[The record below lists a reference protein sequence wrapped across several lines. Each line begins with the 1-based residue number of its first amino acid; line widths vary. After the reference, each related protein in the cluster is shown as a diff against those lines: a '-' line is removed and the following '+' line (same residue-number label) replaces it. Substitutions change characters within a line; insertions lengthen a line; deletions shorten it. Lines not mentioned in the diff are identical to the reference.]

1 MDLDSGPKVV
11 ADVTAAN
18 SGGSRDLRGYEQL
31 KFELA
36 DVVREAGAKASE
48 LENDDLQ
55 RRLRELLRRIAEDRF
70 YLTVAGQFS
79 RGKTTLLNAMLGMD
93 RLPTGIVP
101 ITSVITAVSYDTHER
116 VVLHFEGSHLTQ
128 DISLDELTEWITEQG
143 NPGNRERIEM
153 AEVQLPADILRRGA
167 FLVDTPGLGSAI
179 AENTQTTKRF
189 LPQIDALLLVTSF
202 EFPFSAEEVAF
213 FRQVCSRRCKMFV
226 IVNKL
231 DLCPSAERERVLDFI
246 RDRVAEHSGDRE
258 VSIFALS
265 AFQALKARMAAD
277 REALER
283 SGLPNFESALVDY
296 LVTEKSRDFLLGTCE
311 RLRDLLTEF
320 EGAYASELRSLV
332 EAIQNDVG
340 DPKHIRAESEGGT
353 DATVTVAAHQPVRTT
368 PCAICSQIA
377 QATHDFMRTFQYD
390 LASRVETQLEH
401 AAATGFCA
409 LHSWQYFRLA
419 SPQGMAAG
427 YPKTVDVIVKSLR
440 QIARHLHA
448 RENAAEMFDEILPN
462 DQKCHACRRAD
473 DAEKAAIQEFLRQAN
488 TPQPEKWNPLPCLC
502 LTHLAILVEAI
513 PNMDLAARLTEYQA
527 NVLERLGE
535 NLQRFALQH
544 GGSHWERVTD
554 EEQRSPELSLNLLVG
569 PGTIRVSKKRSK

>member
-1 MDLDSGPKVV
+1 MDLDSGRKDV
-11 ADVTAAN
+11 ADVAAAN
-18 SGGSRDLRGYEQL
+18 SGASRDLRGYEQL
-31 KFELA
+31 KFDLA
-36 DVVREAGAKASE
+36 DIIREAGAKASE
-48 LENDDLQ
+48 LKNDDLQ

-179 AENTQTTKRF
+179 VENTQTTKGF

-202 EFPFSAEEVAF
+202 EFPLSAEEVAF
-213 FRQVCSRRCKMFV
+213 FRQARSRRCKMFV

-283 SGLPNFESALVDY
+283 SGLPNFESALVHY
-296 LVTEKSRDFLLGTCE
+296 LVTEKSRDFLLGTCD

-320 EGAYASELRSLV
+320 EGAYASELKIRV
-332 EAIQNDVG
+332 DAIQNDAG
-340 DPKHIRAESEGGT
+340 DAEPGRAESEGGT
-353 DATVTVAAHQPVRTT
+353 DAAVTVAAHRSLRAT
-368 PCAICSQIA
+368 PCAMCSQVA
-377 QATHDFMRTFQYD
+377 QATYDFMRTYQYD
-390 LASRVETQLEH
+390 LAFRVETQLEH
-401 AAATGFCA
+401 AAASGFCS

-440 QIARHLHA
+440 HIAERLRA
-448 RENAAEMFDEILPN
+448 RENAAEAFDEILPN
-462 DQKCHACRRAD
+462 NHKCPACQRAD
-473 DAEKAAIQEFLRQAN
+473 DAEKRALQDFLRQAN
-488 TPQPEKWNPLPCLC
+488 TPQSEKWDPLPCLC
-502 LTHLAILVEAI
+502 LMHLAILVEAI
-513 PNMDLAARLTEYQA
+513 SNMDLAARLTEYQA

-554 EEQRSPELSLNLLVG
+554 EERKSPELSLNLLVG
-569 PGTIRVSKKRSK
+569 PGTIRISKKRSK

>member
-1 MDLDSGPKVV
+1 MDLDSGPKVI
-11 ADVTAAN
+11 ADVIAAN
-18 SGGSRDLRGYEQL
+18 SDGSHDLRGYEQL
-31 KFELA
+31 KFDLA
-36 DVVREAGAKASE
+36 DVVREASAKASE
-48 LENDDLQ
+48 LKNDDLQ

-116 VVLHFEGSHLTQ
+116 VVLHFESSHLTQ

-179 AENTQTTKRF
+179 AENTQTTKGF

-202 EFPFSAEEVAF
+202 EFPLSAEEVAF
-213 FRQVCSRRCKMFV
+213 FRQARSRRCKMFV

-283 SGLPNFESALVDY
+283 SGLPSFESALVNY
-296 LVTEKSRDFLLGTCE
+296 LVTEKSRDFLLGTCD

-320 EGAYASELRSLV
+320 EDAYASELRIRV
-332 EAIQNDVG
+332 EAIHNDAG
-340 DPKHIRAESEGGT
+340 DAKHSRAESERGIN
-353 DATVTVAAHQPVRTT
+353 ATVTVAAHQPVRIT
-368 PCAICSQIA
+368 PCAICSQTA
-377 QATHDFMRTFQYD
+377 QATRDFMRTFQYD
-390 LASRVETQLEH
+390 VASRVETQLEH
-401 AAATGFCA
+401 AAASGFCA

-427 YPKTVDVIVKSLR
+427 YPKTIGLVAKSLG
-440 QIARHLHA
+440 QIAGLLHA
-448 RENAAEMFDEILPN
+448 RENAAEAFDEILPS
-462 DQKCHACRRAD
+462 DQKCRACQRAD
-473 DAEKAAIQEFLRQAN
+473 DAEQKALQECLRQAN
-488 TPQPEKWNPLPCLC
+488 TPQPEKWDPLPCLC
-502 LTHLAILVEAI
+502 LMHLAILVEAI
-513 PNMDLAARLTEYQA
+513 PNKDLAARLTEYQA

-544 GGSHWERVTD
+544 SGSHWERVTD
-554 EEQRSPELSLNLLVG
+554 EEQRSPELSLDLLVG
-569 PGTIRVSKKRSK
+569 PGTVRLSKKRSK